1 MISFVLLLL
10 PNKTSQSEPVVHI
23 VDVLKACTENFS
35 AVEKSV
41 GVVKRFLFTVGDD
54 CQFC

>member
-1 MISFVLLLL
+1 MISLVLLL
-10 PNKTSQSEPVVHI
+10 SQSEPVVHI

-41 GVVKRFLFTVGDD
+41 GVEKRFLFTVGDD